1 MTDRAATELA
11 TNDAARGNPH
21 DPFDVPRDADGLPV
35 EPDGRDGLA
44 GPAVGGAAALGPGPA
59 GAELGRAIGRSFAGA
74 GPAVVAFVAFVVA
87 WKLVVVVG
95 GLRSFILPPPE
106 DVAARFVSAWADGTM
121 APHAWTTIVEV
132 LLGFAA
138 GAGSGLVV
146 GYVLARSRLVERL
159 LSPYLVA
166 AQAIP
171 ILALA
176 PLLALWFGPG
186 LLAKVIICAL
196 IVFFPVA
203 IATMVGIR
211 SVDQR
216 LLELGRSLRAT
227 RRQVLTTLEI
237 PAALPS
243 ILGGLRVG
251 VTLAVVGAIVGEW
264 AGADKGLGLLV
275 NLARGS
281 LFDYPLMFATLVT
294 IALLGIVSYGL
305 VVLAER
311 RLVGLR

>member
-1 MTDRAATELA
+1 MSGEPRLTASVPAAPADPGAPADPLA
-11 TNDAARGNPH
+11 PSGPLPIA
-21 DPFDVPRDADGLPV
+21 DPRPSLSRSVVGFWPV
-35 EPDGRDGLA
+35 
-44 GPAVGGAAALGPGPA
+44 
-59 GAELGRAIGRSFAGA
+59 
-74 GPAVVAFVAFVVA
+74 VVAFAVFVLVWKVAAVIA
-87 WKLVVVVG
+87 
-95 GLRSFILPPPE
+95 GLAFILPAPE
-106 DVAARFVSAWADGTM
+106 VVAARFVEAWLDGTI

-132 LLGFAA
+132 VLGFAA
-138 GAGSGLVV
+138 GGALGLAV
-146 GYVLARSRLVERL
+146 GYVIARSRLVERFV
-159 LSPYLVA
+159 SPYLVA
-166 AQAIP
+166 AQAVP

-186 LLAKVIICAL
+186 LLAKVIICGL

-203 IATMVGIR
+203 ISTMVGIR
-211 SVDQR
+211 SVDR
-216 LLELGRSLRAT
+216 GLLELGRSLRAT

-251 VTLAVVGAIVGEW
+251 ATLAVVGAIVGEW
-264 AGADKGLGLLV
+264 AGADKGLGVLI

-294 IALLGIVSYGL
+294 IALLGIAAYVL

-311 RLVGLR
+311 RLVGVR

>member
-1 MTDRAATELA
+1 MTALTATRAPLQVDRLWPVTAAF
-11 TNDAARGNPH
+11 AAFVVGWKLL
-21 DPFDVPRDADGLPV
+21 VVLGGLPV
-35 EPDGRDGLA
+35 Y
-44 GPAVGGAAALGPGPA
+44 
-59 GAELGRAIGRSFAGA
+59 
-74 GPAVVAFVAFVVA
+74 
-87 WKLVVVVG
+87 
-95 GLRSFILPPPE
+95 ILPAPE
-106 DVAARFVSAWADGTM
+106 QVAVRFITAWTDGTM

-132 LLGFAA
+132 ALGFAVGASA
-138 GAGSGLVV
+138 GVVAG
-146 GYVLARSRLVERL
+146 YALARWRAVEQV

-166 AQAIP
+166 AQAVP

-186 LLAKVIICAL
+186 LLAKVVICGL

-211 SVDQR
+211 SIDR
-216 LLELGRSLRAT
+216 GLRELARSLRAT
-227 RRQVLTTLEI
+227 SRRILVDVEI
-237 PAALPS
+237 PGALPS
-243 ILGGLRVG
+243 IFGGLRVG

-264 AGADKGLGLLV
+264 AGADKGLGVLV

-281 LFDYPLMFATLVT
+281 LFDIPLLFATLVT
-294 IALLGIVSYGL
+294 IALLGIVCYAL

>member
-1 MTDRAATELA
+1 VSADLAAE
-11 TNDAARGNPH
+11 RQP
-21 DPFDVPRDADGLPV
+21 PV
-35 EPDGRDGLA
+35 D
-44 GPAVGGAAALGPGPA
+44 PAVGPGAAGPSA
-59 GAELGRAIGRSFAGA
+59 VGRSVLGI
-74 GPAVVAFVAFVVA
+74 GPVVFAFVAFIA
-87 WKLVVVVG
+87 IWKLAIAIG
-95 GLRSFILPPPE
+95 GLRTFILPSPE
-106 DVAARFVSAWADGTM
+106 DVATSFVTAWTDGTM
-121 APHAWTTIVEV
+121 APHAWTTAVEV
-132 LLGFAA
+132 ALGFAA
-138 GAGSGLVV
+138 GAGAGLVV

-159 LSPYLVA
+159 LSPYLIA
-166 AQAIP
+166 AQAVP

-186 LLAKVIICAL
+186 LLAKVVICGL

-211 SVDQR
+211 SVDR
-216 LLELGRSLRAT
+216 GLLELGRSLRASP
-227 RRQVLTTLEI
+227 RQILTTIEI

-264 AGADKGLGLLV
+264 AGADRGLGVLV

-294 IALLGIVSYGL
+294 IALLGIACYVL